1 MNRPGHCVIDK
12 YEGDVINLQQCPLVS
27 TTHPSFSSFFR
38 SFMFFILS
46 MHCKATYKIQSNDYY
61 FPCNTLY
68 LKGHDLMFC
77 WHFFKIPIWFSQNW
91 GKKNMS
97 PQQHSQFTH
106 IWFVIWYSSSSS
118 LQNIPISRYLVL
130 RLIPRVPFPTL
141 PHWCDYYMVSSSALA
156 LLPKEI

>member
-1 MNRPGHCVIDK
+1 MKGMLLIYNNVHW
-12 YEGDVINLQQCPLVS
+12 CPQHTLHSQAFSVLLCF
-27 TTHPSFSSFFR
+27 SFS
-38 SFMFFILS
+38 
-46 MHCKATYKIQSNDYY
+46 
-61 FPCNTLY
+61 PCTAKPRTKFN
-68 LKGHDLMFC
+68 LMTIISHVIHYTWKVTTWCFVDISS
-77 WHFFKIPIWFSQNW
+77 KIPIWFSQNW